1 MGTER
6 SDNVAESTFNVE
18 KVKKD
23 FPILEQEVNGKKL
36 VYLDSSATSQT
47 PIQVTDSIA
56 DYYNRYNSNVHRGVH
71 TLGTLATDAY
81 EKARETVR
89 RFINARYFEEVVFT
103 RGTTTA
109 INLVA
114 HSYGDANVSEGDEIV
129 VTQME
134 HHANIVPWQQ
144 LAKRTG
150 ATLKFIPMSD
160 SSELEKEAIDNT
172 ITDNTKI
179 VAVTHV
185 SNVLGTIN
193 DVKYIAEV
201 AHQHDAVIAVDGA
214 QSAPHMKV
222 DVQDLDVDFFSFS
235 GHKMLGPTGIGALY
249 GKRHLLDKMEPI
261 EFGGDMIDFV
271 GLEDATWTDLP
282 TKFEAGTPLIAEA
295 IGFAEAIRYI
305 DELGLEEIHQHEY
318 ELVNYA
324 YNEMSKI
331 EGLEIYGP
339 SPEKRAGLI
348 TFNVEGV
355 HPHDLATALDSEGVA
370 VRAGHH
376 CAQPLMK
383 WLNQS
388 STARASFYVYNTTED
403 VDKLIQALY
412 RTKEFFSYEF

>member
-1 MGTER
+1 M
-6 SDNVAESTFNVE
+6 AESTFNVE

-160 SSELEKEAIDNT
+160 SGELEKEAIDNT

-214 QSAPHMKV
+214 QSGPHMKV

>member
-1 MGTER
+1 M
-6 SDNVAESTFNVE
+6 AESTFNVE

-114 HSYGDANVSEGDEIV
+114 HSYGDANVSEVDEIV

-160 SSELEKEAIDNT
+160 SGELEKEAIDNT

-235 GHKMLGPTGIGALY
+235 GHKMLGPTGIGVLY

-295 IGFAEAIRYI
+295 IGFAEAIRCI